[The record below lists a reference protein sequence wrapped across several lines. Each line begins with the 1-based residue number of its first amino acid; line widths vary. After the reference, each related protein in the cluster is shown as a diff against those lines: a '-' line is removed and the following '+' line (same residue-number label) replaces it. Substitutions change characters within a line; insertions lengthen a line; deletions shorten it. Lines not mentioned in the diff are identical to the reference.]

1 MFTVVSTG
9 LILGL
14 AGSLHCVGM
23 CGPLSL
29 GLPMREASP
38 ARRAIALGLYHAG
51 RIFAYSI
58 IGMLFGLMGRKF
70 YLAGMQQGLSI
81 ALGIFMLVI
90 AVQYFIFRYVY
101 QPVFIKKYYNWLQ
114 QAMIRLMKK
123 TSWRNYLL
131 FGTLN
136 GLLPC
141 GMVYV
146 AVAAALST
154 NDVLHGMLLM
164 TTFGIGTL
172 PALFA
177 LAIFGYLLKMPV
189 RNQLKRLSPYFVCA
203 IALVL
208 ILRGL
213 SLGIPL
219 ISPAMEGAP
228 QTAVTCH

>member
-123 TSWRNYLL
+123 N
-131 FGTLN
+131 F
-136 GLLPC
+136 
-141 GMVYV
+141 VEE
-146 AVAAALST
+146 
-154 NDVLHGMLLM
+154 
-164 TTFGIGTL
+164 L
-172 PALFA
+172 PALWHF
-177 LAIFGYLLKMPV
+177 
-189 RNQLKRLSPYFVCA
+189 
-203 IALVL
+203 
-208 ILRGL
+208 
-213 SLGIPL
+213 
-219 ISPAMEGAP
+219 EW
-228 QTAVTCH
+228 AVTVWNGVCGSGCRTKHK